1 MRDDG
6 GKRSQCSQVCGQA
19 DPLCPTA
26 GLPVGQGS
34 PWGRHVPEL
43 PPQLL
48 RRDGKFFLPVNCRV
62 WRLLPAWLHTSIS
75 RSCAGLRPGPAVHA
89 ARAQGAGRG

>member
-1 MRDDG
+1 MMEASGLSAARFVA
-6 GKRSQCSQVCGQA
+6 RLTRCA
-19 DPLCPTA
+19 PTA